1 MTKETLELVALDIQT
16 ERRRRNN
23 QLLDYVEGRAE
34 VYNGEDLCRLVGE
47 LNAAYNHCVASIA
60 GDGNIY
66 CLLKHIST
74 AIVLAGEVD
83 GDAAALYQIMAVI
96 SGDKIQPCSAC
107 RQDASSIIEAEIL
120 KGEENESEDSAN
132 LNLDKEEG

>member
-1 MTKETLELVALDIQT
+1 MTKELLELVALDIQE

-23 QLLDYVEGRAE
+23 QLLDLVEGRAE
-34 VYNGEDLCRLVGE
+34 VYNGEDLMRLVGE

-74 AIVLAGEVD
+74 AIILAGEVD
-83 GDAAALYQIMAVI
+83 GDAAALYQIMASI
-96 SGDKIQPCSAC
+96 SGDKIQPCLAC
-107 RQDASSIIEAEIL
+107 KQDASATIEIEEL
-120 KGEENESEDSAN
+120 KGEEDASNPN
-132 LNLDKEEG
+132 NQI

>member
-34 VYNGEDLCRLVGE
+34 VYNGEDLARIVGE
-47 LNAAYNHCVASIA
+47 LNAAYNHCVAAIA

-107 RQDASSIIEAEIL
+107 RQDASGIIEAEIL
-120 KGEENESEDSAN
+120 KGEENESEDSTN
-132 LNLDKEEG
+132 LNLDKKEG

>member
-1 MTKETLELVALDIQT
+1 MTKETLELVALDIQE

-23 QLLDYVEGRAE
+23 QLLDLVEGRAE
-34 VYNGEDLCRLVGE
+34 IYNGEDLARLVGE

-83 GDAAALYQIMAVI
+83 GDAEALYQILAAI
-96 SGDKIQPCSAC
+96 TDGKIEACKAC
-107 RQDASSIIEAEIL
+107 RDEMSDTIEAETL
-120 KGEENESEDSAN
+120 TGEEDGTVRNGPEQMAE
-132 LNLDKEEG
+132 